1 MSKSTDLMTLQ
12 EVAEFYGLSVQSI
25 RRRLKEAKSGKSRFP
40 RPIFGFY
47 RKALFHRRD
56 IENFTET
63 AEPGEAGQD
72 G

>member
-1 MSKSTDLMTLQ
+1 MSKSKDLLTLQ
-12 EVAEFYGLSVQSI
+12 EVAQFYGLSVQSI
-25 RRRLKEAKSGKSRFP
+25 RRRLQEAKSGKSRFP
-40 RPIFGFY
+40 RPIFGFG